1 MSDKKR
7 KIEIEIIQDEAI
19 SQLHSLTRDAFSYS
33 CSKES
38 REKTIDT
45 IKDIKY
51 LSECILDYEEE
62 YKSIKLD
69 SFFKRLLKLK

>member
-19 SQLHSLTRDAFSYS
+19 SQLHSLIRDAFSYS

-38 REKTIDT
+38 REKSIET
-45 IKDIKY
+45 IKDIKR
-51 LSECILDYEEE
+51 LSECILKYEEE
-62 YKSIKLD
+62 YKSIKGEP
-69 SFFKRLLKLK
+69 FFKKLLKLK

>member
-7 KIEIEIIQDEAI
+7 KVEIEIIQDEAI
-19 SQLHSLTRDAFSYS
+19 SQLYSLIRDAFSYS

-38 REKTIDT
+38 REKAIDT

-51 LSECILDYEEE
+51 LAECILEYEEE
-62 YKSIKLD
+62 YKGIKGEP
-69 SFFKRLLKLK
+69 FFKKLLKLK